1 MKFSRLLFT
10 PKALSVALIAAT
22 CLLSSMTG
30 FAEMSVAQSSRKSYK
45 CQSSQ
50 GVYKT
55 VSINAATGKTT
66 EFIAWNPRG
75 LGGYSGYERCV
86 KVSARIQELYDSGR
100 FVYITNGIV
109 NKQNVICGLASEK
122 DGCFE
127 RNMMYTLRPGDDPK
141 LKVESLYKVATGRV
155 RSLIFETEGRV
166 YLDVE
171 KYLDLL
177 DSSEIDPN
185 QILSF

>member
-1 MKFSRLLFT
+1 MKLSKLLST
-10 PKALSVALIAAT
+10 EKVISVGLIAAT

-45 CQSSQ
+45 CQPSQ

-55 VSINAATGKTT
+55 VSINATSGKTT
-66 EFIAWNPRG
+66 DFIAWNSGG
-75 LGGYSGYERCV
+75 LGGYSDYERCV
-86 KVSARIQELYDSGR
+86 IVSDRIQRLSNLGQ

-109 NKQNVICGLASEK
+109 NDQNVVCGVASEK

-127 RNMMYTLRPGDDPK
+127 RNLVYTLHGGADPIR
-141 LKVESLYKVATGRV
+141 KVESLYKVVTGRV
-155 RSLIFETEGRV
+155 GSPIFETEGRV
-166 YLDVE
+166 YLNVE
-171 KYLDLL
+171 KYLDLQ
-177 DSSEIDPN
+177 DSPEIDPA